1 MNLGA
6 TIRQL
11 RKRRG
16 WTQDQLAHQ
25 AGTTAANI
33 SRIEAEKYRPGPELL
48 GSLAY
53 VLEVKVYELVALAE
67 GLTPSSLIQGGLDP
81 DEAIVIGCFRKMAPR
96 ERELFKAIGASLCK
110 VRRTKQ
116 LPKPTRVG

>member
-11 RKRRG
+11 RKRKG
-16 WTQDQLAHQ
+16 WTQDELAHR

-33 SRIEAEKYRPGPELL
+33 SRIEADKYRPGTELL

-53 VLEVKVYELVALAE
+53 VLGVKVYELVALAE
-67 GLTPSSLIQGGLDP
+67 GLTPAALIPGGFAP
-81 DEAIVIGCFRKMAPR
+81 DEDVIIGYFRKMPAD
-96 ERELFKAIGASLCK
+96 EQELFKAIGASFSK
-110 VRRTKQ
+110 VRRTKPQ
-116 LPKPTRVG
+116 ADTQQ

>member
-6 TIRQL
+6 TIKQL

-16 WTQDQLAHQ
+16 WTQAELAHQ

-33 SRIEAEKYRPGPELL
+33 SRIEADKYRPGTELL

-67 GLTPSSLIQGGLDP
+67 GLTPSSLIPGGFDP
-81 DEAIVIGCFRKMAPR
+81 DEEAVIACFRKMPAE
-96 ERELFKAIGASLCK
+96 ERELFKALGASLCK
-110 VRRTKQ
+110 VRRTKVQ
-116 LPKPTRVG
+116 AGTGR